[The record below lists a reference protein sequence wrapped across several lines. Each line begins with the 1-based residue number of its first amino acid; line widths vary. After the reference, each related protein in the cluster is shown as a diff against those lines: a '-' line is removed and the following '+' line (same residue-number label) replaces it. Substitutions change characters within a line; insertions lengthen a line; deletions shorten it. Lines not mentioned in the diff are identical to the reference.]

1 MKGFKENVIMGNLIP
16 AGTGMPKYRHLK
28 VCITE
33 AGEAAAGAI
42 AEGAVL
48 WGSAETSS
56 TEDTSDASSE
66 ETAASTEGAL

>member
-1 MKGFKENVIMGNLIP
+1 MGNLIP
-16 AGTGMPKYRHLK
+16 AGTGMPKYRHLT

-33 AGEAAAGAI
+33 AGQAAARAI

-56 TEDTSDASSE
+56 TEDTLDASSE
-66 ETAASTEGAL
+66 ETAVSTEGAL